1 MSFFL
6 AYKVPYERS
15 RPGRGGRLRQ
25 PHRARRVDLDVV
37 VVELAAGPLVGRR
50 RRVRGRHGLRPQ
62 ELLAELDAA
71 RLRRRRRRRGVVD
84 ALGVEDRLRGEAR
97 QRQPGERDEDG
108 RYGLLA
114 RRRRVVLAVARPLP
128 AVPVPLRRVG
138 AARRTPGIRAGAAA
152 GRASRRVGARRVLP
166 RLAGSR
172 ASLARRR
179 RGGRASRPVARAA
192 RPARTPA
199 VGGAAAAAV
208 AFVAFAPRCRRA
220 SSARVRLWRCT
231 SWACLMAVACWAR
244 ARARGARFPA
254 CGAPPTE
261 ARSARGVFPG
271 AGCALGAAWLTVVT
285 CPAPGG
291 ASAAATARRDIMRV
305 ISTELIFF

>member
-1 MSFFL
+1 M
-6 AYKVPYERS
+6 
-15 RPGRGGRLRQ
+15 
-25 PHRARRVDLDVV
+25 
-37 VVELAAGPLVGRR
+37 
-50 RRVRGRHGLRPQ
+50 
-62 ELLAELDAA
+62 
-71 RLRRRRRRRGVVD
+71 
-84 ALGVEDRLRGEAR
+84 
-97 QRQPGERDEDG
+97 
-108 RYGLLA
+108 
-114 RRRRVVLAVARPLP
+114 
-128 AVPVPLRRVG
+128 PLRRVG
-138 AARRTPGIRAGAAA
+138 AARRAPGIRAGAAA

-192 RPARTPA
+192 RPRPHAGRRGRGGGGRRVRRVRPA
-199 VGGAAAAAV
+199 VPPRELGARPVVEVHELGVLDGGGV
-208 AFVAFAPRCRRA
+208 LGP
-220 SSARVRLWRCT
+220 
-231 SWACLMAVACWAR
+231 